1 MIDGVIKGI
10 RIKHNLTQKDLAD
23 LLFVSDKTVSSW
35 ENNRTIPD
43 IYILEKISTL
53 FSIPMNSLMQGDIS
67 RYAILKFK
75 IKQKVKAWGSIIKS
89 NWIMIL
95 WVMILLIGFGLSL
108 AKWPLVS
115 MITICLIMGGLIINI
130 GFKRSRWHLMGL
142 FIWLS
147 FVIPNIIALI
157 YPAQYGVLIEKNTQH
172 FLQSIWIY
180 GFLLLL
186 GAYLVFLV
194 FQVIHKKKISFSQW
208 VVIITQVIWW
218 VVVYF
223 VYKIV
228 KLSMVYSS
236 WTQQW
241 TSTIVQSSSSF
252 VYLSLVYLIFCT
264 LMIFNQ
270 YTKGDSQ

>member
-67 RYAILKFK
+67 RYAILKFN

-115 MITICLIMGGLIINI
+115 MITIFLIMGGLIINI

-241 TSTIVQSSSSF
+241 TAIIVQSSSSF